1 MWIPFARLLKSKRNP
16 SSWQMMQLY
25 ELNHIGKTFGVSLDE
40 FVRDPWQYLGK
51 PSPEIQRLW
60 DRPHRLLP
68 RQMEI
73 VLGDSCGIERPS
85 SRPIR
90 RCA

>member
-40 FVRDPWQYLGK
+40 FVRDPW
-51 PSPEIQRLW
+51 
-60 DRPHRLLP
+60 
-68 RQMEI
+68 
-73 VLGDSCGIERPS
+73 
-85 SRPIR
+85 
-90 RCA
+90 